1 MSDIVR
7 NDERH
12 RYELRVDGDLAGF
25 AAFREE
31 PGRIV
36 FTHTVVLPAYEG
48 RGLGSRLAES
58 ALGDAVS
65 RGLVIVPECPF
76 IAAYVRR
83 HPEYAGS
90 VERTTP
96 GD

>member
-12 RYELRVDGDLAGF
+12 RYELRVDGDRAGF
-25 AAFREE
+25 AVFREE

-48 RGLGSRLAES
+48 RGLGGRLAKF
-58 ALGDAVS
+58 ALDDAVA
-65 RGLVIVPECPF
+65 RGLEIVPECPF
-76 IAAYVRR
+76 IAAYLRR
-83 HPEYAGS
+83 HPEYADS
-90 VERTTP
+90 VVGASPAE
-96 GD
+96 